1 MGGGFRVGRRCS
13 TVKPMQGLH
22 LTADLYQCRC
32 DAAWLTDAA
41 RLGPCEPALPH
52 VAVTPPGPRG
62 VTATVLLAKSHLCVH
77 TWPEERAVTLDV
89 YVCNFGGDH
98 SAKARALMDALVDRF
113 TPEWTE
119 QRVMGG
125 MTAQAMILAAGRGER
140 MRPLTDAAPKPLL
153 EVRGKPLMQWPMEA
167 LAAGGFT
174 RQLANTAWLGEQI
187 EHRYGDWLTYS
198 HEGRDFG
205 GALETGGGI
214 ATALPLL
221 GADGDAAF
229 WAVSGDIYMPGF
241 EFDPAKAAA
250 FAASEQ
256 LAHLWMVPTQ
266 AQHPQGDFA
275 IDADGHVRADG
286 GPLQVFAN
294 IGLYRPALFGVI
306 RAGERQRM
314 RVALDHGI
322 ALGRIT
328 AELHDGP
335 WINVGTP
342 EQLDALNAT

>member
-1 MGGGFRVGRRCS
+1 M
-13 TVKPMQGLH
+13 
-22 LTADLYQCRC
+22 
-32 DAAWLTDAA
+32 
-41 RLGPCEPALPH
+41 
-52 VAVTPPGPRG
+52 
-62 VTATVLLAKSHLCVH
+62 
-77 TWPEERAVTLDV
+77 RAI
-89 YVCNFGGDH
+89 
-98 SAKARALMDALVDRF
+98 
-113 TPEWTE
+113 
-119 QRVMGG
+119 
-125 MTAQAMILAAGRGER
+125 ILAAGRGER
-140 MRPLTDAAPKPLL
+140 MRPLTDHTPKPLL
-153 EVRGKPLMQWPMEA
+153 KARGKPLIEWHIEA
-167 LAAGGFT
+167 LARAGV
-174 RQLANTAWLGEQI
+174 QDIVINCAWLEEQFPAVL
-187 EHRYGDWLTYS
+187 GDGSRWGLRLHYCF
-198 HEGRDFG
+198 EQQRFG